1 MRSRYPARD
10 VFWAWL
16 VATVCSGAPS
26 TVIFIATGQDLW
38 PPIRAVGSMLVSP
51 DGPASMLFL
60 SAALVHC
67 AVSLFWTVVIAVSI
81 PPDRAPLFALAAS
94 ALIAVLDLRII
105 APLMFPEVAALAFW
119 PQFADHLMWGALVGF
134 TLKLRAARHCAN

>member
-16 VATVCSGAPS
+16 VAAVFSGAPS
-26 TVIFIATGQDLW
+26 TVIFVVTGQDLW
-38 PPIRAVGSMLVSP
+38 LPVRAVGSMLLSA
-51 DGPASMLFL
+51 DAPASMLFL

-67 AVSLFWTVVIAVSI
+67 GVSLFWIVVISSVVPPRHAPLLAIAASTAIAVVDLRVI
-81 PPDRAPLFALAAS
+81 APLF
-94 ALIAVLDLRII
+94 
-105 APLMFPEVAALAFW
+105 FPDVAALAFW